1 VTLLPRKTNFEKD
14 WIQQFVFML
23 SISKYEKLGI
33 INVQYSTKQ
42 QKSTNIENRH
52 IASTLK

>member
-1 VTLLPRKTNFEKD
+1 MTLLPRKTNFEKD